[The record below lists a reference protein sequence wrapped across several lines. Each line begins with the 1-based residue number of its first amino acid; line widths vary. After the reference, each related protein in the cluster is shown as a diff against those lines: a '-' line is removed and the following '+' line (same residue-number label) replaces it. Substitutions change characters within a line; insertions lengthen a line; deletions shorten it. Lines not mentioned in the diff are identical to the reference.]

1 MVDAAT
7 LAVRTRV
14 TVPAVPTGVTA
25 NARLAVVTSAASEG
39 GSTWRVP
46 VQKWHLVDV
55 EEGRVVADGEVGVS
69 STSVASF
76 SPDGTR
82 IAFGGEE
89 EDLAILAMPDGEV
102 IGGAGS
108 GSGERVSAV
117 AWSPDSSRL
126 VASIGSGLQL
136 WDASSGTAIAQVS
149 LPAGEVSSAAGF
161 ASDGSISIATLAG
174 NVYRWDPSSQAAVEF
189 ACRVAGRD
197 LTRTEW
203 RDTFGDR
210 PFRPACP

>member
-1 MVDAAT
+1 M
-7 LAVRTRV
+7 
-14 TVPAVPTGVTA
+14 
-25 NARLAVVTSAASEG
+25 ASY
-39 GSTWRVP
+39 
-46 VQKWHLVDV
+46 
-55 EEGRVVADGEVGVS
+55 
-69 STSVASF
+69 

-89 EDLAILAMPDGEV
+89 EDLAILAMPDGAV

-108 GSGERVSAV
+108 GSGERVSAI
-117 AWSPDSSRL
+117 AWSPDGSRF

-136 WDASSGTAIAQVS
+136 WDASSGTAIAQVR

-189 ACRVAGRD
+189 ACQVAGRD
-197 LTRTEW
+197 LTPAEW
-203 RDTFGDR
+203 RDAFGDR
-210 PFRPACP
+210 PFPPACS

>member
-1 MVDAAT
+1 MVD
-7 LAVRTRV
+7 L
-14 TVPAVPTGVTA
+14 
-25 NARLAVVTSAASEG
+25 
-39 GSTWRVP
+39 
-46 VQKWHLVDV
+46 

-69 STSVASF
+69 SASVASF

-89 EDLAILAMPDGEV
+89 EDLAILAMPDGAV
-102 IGGAGS
+102 IGSAGS
-108 GSGERVSAV
+108 GSGERVSGI
-117 AWSPDSSRL
+117 AWSADGSRL

-136 WDASSGTAIAQVS
+136 WDASSGTSIAQVR

-174 NVYRWDPSSQAAVEF
+174 NAYRWDPSAQAAVEF

-197 LTRTEW
+197 LTPAEW
-203 RDTFGDR
+203 RDAFGDR